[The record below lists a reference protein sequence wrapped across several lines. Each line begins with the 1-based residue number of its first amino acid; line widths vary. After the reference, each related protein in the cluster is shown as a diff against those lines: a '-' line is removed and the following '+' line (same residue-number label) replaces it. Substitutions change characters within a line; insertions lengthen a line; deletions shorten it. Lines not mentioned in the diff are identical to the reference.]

1 MVLKRVLIVFSISFV
16 LICAGIATFVGLVY
30 FDYSKDRELIFRKL
44 QDFSRI
50 LDNEKETSKPLDSV
64 GSNSKKPTIVY
75 DRSGKIITKYY
86 DEVYKLSSI
95 KEMPYYLTRGF
106 VYIEDREFYKHSGI
120 NYRTVTIAL
129 IKNIL
134 TLGKAGGGSTISQ
147 QLAKILFTKQ
157 ERKIKRKIYE
167 LFCTY
172 ELESRFS
179 KNDILKIYLNI
190 NYMGHGNYGVANAA
204 SFYFDKTPAELTIAE
219 AALLIGMNR
228 SPERY
233 SPIRNI
239 EKAKYIQKYVINK
252 FVEAQFLNEAVA
264 DIEIKRF
271 WDNFDSRGSIGEQS
285 IWKTEVNNSGYLTE
299 VVRQI
304 LETEFDY
311 EQITGG
317 GLIVETQFDLEKQ
330 ALAERIVK
338 HQVRIIREKVKETSV
353 STGTNYDDATLNKI
367 EASFASVDYRTGA
380 VYALVGGSGYTF
392 GNQLNR
398 ALKAKRQI
406 GSSIKPFIY
415 AHALDIG
422 QIGDISVHPF
432 TKFKDEITTYTIN
445 GKNYTPKNYN
455 PNHKY
460 GTMVTL
466 NDALK
471 RSLNTIAVTVMNI
484 LDVKEVSALIKK
496 AAQLSPDT
504 TNVPEV
510 LSLALG
516 TAEMSS
522 YDLATAYC
530 IFARSGLTVK
540 PVMITKIYD
549 VNGTI
554 YYDSK
559 RERNPY
565 FNFLQPEYVKE
576 NQQVIKP
583 ETSYEILQM
592 MKAVFDEGGTG
603 YWSAKRSGLTKVA
616 YGKSGTT
623 QDFKDGWFA
632 GITNSEA
639 TAVWVGID
647 SGESLLSSGEGVA
660 GAIWAE
666 YNQQVSIDISGLIG
680 IPGNMR
686 LISIDR
692 TTGLQSTPY
701 CPDAYDF
708 YFRADGPLPEKCYIH
723 GTDFPLLTEDE
734 Q

>member
-1 MVLKRVLIVFSISFV
+1 
-16 LICAGIATFVGLVY
+16 
-30 FDYSKDRELIFRKL
+30 
-44 QDFSRI
+44 
-50 LDNEKETSKPLDSV
+50 
-64 GSNSKKPTIVY
+64 
-75 DRSGKIITKYY
+75 
-86 DEVYKLSSI
+86 
-95 KEMPYYLTRGF
+95 
-106 VYIEDREFYKHSGI
+106 
-120 NYRTVTIAL
+120 
-129 IKNIL
+129 
-134 TLGKAGGGSTISQ
+134 GKAGGGSTISQ

-239 EKAKYIQKYVINK
+239 ERAKYIQKYVMTK
-252 FVEAQFLNEAVA
+252 FVEAQFLDEAVA

-271 WDNFDSRGSIGEQS
+271 WDNFDSRGNVGEQS
-285 IWKTEVNNSGYLTE
+285 IWKTEINNSGYLTE
-299 VVRQI
+299 IVRQI

-330 ALAERIVK
+330 ALAERIVRQ
-338 HQVRIIREKVKETSV
+338 QVRIIREKVKETSV
-353 STGTNYDDATLNKI
+353 STGTNYDDAIINKI

-380 VYALVGGSGYTF
+380 VYSLVGGSGYTF

-398 ALKAKRQI
+398 ALRAKRQI

-415 AHALDIG
+415 ANALDIG
-422 QIGDISVHPF
+422 QIGDISIHPF

-445 GKNYTPKNYN
+445 GQNYTPKNYN

-460 GTMVTL
+460 GTMITL
-466 NDALK
+466 YDALK

-484 LDVKEVSALIKK
+484 LDVKEVSTLIKK
-496 AAQLSPDT
+496 AAQLPPDT
-504 TNVPEV
+504 PNIPEV

-666 YNQQVSIDISGLIG
+666 YNQKVSIDISGLIR

-686 LISIDR
+686 LMSIDR
-692 TTGLQSTPY
+692 TTGLRSTPY
-701 CPDAYDF
+701 CPDVYDF

-723 GTDFPLLTEDE
+723 GTDFPILTEDE
-734 Q
+734 

>member
-1 MVLKRVLIVFSISFV
+1 M
-16 LICAGIATFVGLVY
+16 
-30 FDYSKDRELIFRKL
+30 
-44 QDFSRI
+44 
-50 LDNEKETSKPLDSV
+50 
-64 GSNSKKPTIVY
+64 
-75 DRSGKIITKYY
+75 
-86 DEVYKLSSI
+86 
-95 KEMPYYLTRGF
+95 
-106 VYIEDREFYKHSGI
+106 
-120 NYRTVTIAL
+120 
-129 IKNIL
+129 
-134 TLGKAGGGSTISQ
+134 
-147 QLAKILFTKQ
+147 
-157 ERKIKRKIYE
+157 
-167 LFCTY
+167 
-172 ELESRFS
+172 
-179 KNDILKIYLNI
+179 
-190 NYMGHGNYGVANAA
+190 
-204 SFYFDKTPAELTIAE
+204 
-219 AALLIGMNR
+219 
-228 SPERY
+228 
-233 SPIRNI
+233 
-239 EKAKYIQKYVINK
+239 
-252 FVEAQFLNEAVA
+252 
-264 DIEIKRF
+264 
-271 WDNFDSRGSIGEQS
+271 
-285 IWKTEVNNSGYLTE
+285 
-299 VVRQI
+299 
-304 LETEFDY
+304 
-311 EQITGG
+311 
-317 GLIVETQFDLEKQ
+317 
-330 ALAERIVK
+330 
-338 HQVRIIREKVKETSV
+338 
-353 STGTNYDDATLNKI
+353 STGTNYDDAIINKI

-380 VYALVGGSGYTF
+380 VYSLVGGSGYTF

-398 ALKAKRQI
+398 ALRAKRQI

-415 AHALDIG
+415 ANALDIG
-422 QIGDISVHPF
+422 QIGDISIHPF

-445 GKNYTPKNYN
+445 GQNYTPKNYN

-460 GTMVTL
+460 GTMITL
-466 NDALK
+466 YDALK

-484 LDVKEVSALIKK
+484 LDVKEVSTLIKK
-496 AAQLSPDT
+496 AAQLPPDT
-504 TNVPEV
+504 PNIPEV

-666 YNQQVSIDISGLIG
+666 YNQKVSIDISGLIR

-686 LISIDR
+686 LMSIDR
-692 TTGLQSTPY
+692 TTGLRSTPY
-701 CPDAYDF
+701 CPDVYDF

-723 GTDFPLLTEDE
+723 GTDFPILTEDE
-734 Q
+734 